1 MLSSTGGARAK
12 NEQRAAKQDARDFR
26 RRMLLGIAIACLVIE
41 LILLA
46 AMFTDSYT
54 SPVSSESLLQAM
66 LALML
71 CVTVIWAYIY
81 CS

>member
-1 MLSSTGGARAK
+1 MLSSTRGARAK

-26 RRMLLGIAIACLVIE
+26 RKILLGVAIACLAIE
-41 LILLA
+41 LVLLA
-46 AMFTDSYT
+46 AMFTNAYT
-54 SPVSSESLLQAM
+54 NQVSSDSLLQAM

>member
-1 MLSSTGGARAK
+1 MLSSTRGARAK

-26 RRMLLGIAIACLVIE
+26 RKILLGVAIACLVIE
-41 LILLA
+41 LVLLA
-46 AMFTDSYT
+46 AMLTNAYT
-54 SPVSSESLLQAM
+54 NQVSSDSLLQAM

>member
-1 MLSSTGGARAK
+1 MSKELQSKMR
-12 NEQRAAKQDARDFR
+12 EIFR
-26 RRMLLGIAIACLVIE
+26 RKILLGVAIACLAIE
-41 LILLA
+41 LVLLA
-46 AMFTDSYT
+46 AMFTNAYT
-54 SPVSSESLLQAM
+54 NQVSSDSLLQAM

>member
-54 SPVSSESLLQAM
+54 SPVGSESLLQAM

-71 CVTVIWAYIY
+71 CVTVILAYIY